1 MSTKSFWKPVFAVQ
15 IKPKYKWLKKLE
27 KFSIAFSIF
36 APTLKKLTLTIKK

>member
-1 MSTKSFWKPVFAVQ
+1 MSTKPCWKPDFTMQ
-15 IKPKYKWLKKLE
+15 ITLKCKWLKKLE